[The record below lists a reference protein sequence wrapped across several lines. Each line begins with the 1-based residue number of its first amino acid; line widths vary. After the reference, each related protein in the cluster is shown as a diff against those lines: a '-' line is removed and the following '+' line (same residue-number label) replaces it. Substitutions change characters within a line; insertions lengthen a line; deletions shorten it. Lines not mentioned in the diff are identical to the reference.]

1 MANTVAEMTK
11 DEFIAVMEELIERKL
26 LEIIGDPDEG
36 LVIRES
42 VRERLLRQ
50 KAAVDAGERG
60 TRLESSNILCVP
72 SGYEEPSAR
81 H

>member
-11 DEFIAVMEELIERKL
+11 DELIDVMEEFIERKL

-36 LVIRES
+36 LEIRES

-50 KAAVDAGERG
+50 KATVDAGERG
-60 TRLESSNILCVP
+60 TPLQDLLPNMKMVASYV
-72 SGYEEPSAR
+72 
-81 H
+81 